1 MWCLGSGAKSSTAI
15 SMQTIN
21 HRRDIPH
28 STPGQQRGSSELVR
42 FALDLPWPR
51 VGCDSLAPASRGEY
65 PSPPMSGSPPLPP
78 RVTQEADE
86 RVQGVYQTVGHDVYR
101 GSATTQADPR
111 MLPGP
116 SAPNRPYHPDPLE
129 RMPYAYPR
137 PEDQIQ
143 RSMSSYASQNSPF
156 VSQHPYLPVP
166 APISASGSMSAYPV
180 TSRPPT
186 QESQQ
191 SFASPKSQRKTKG
204 HVASACV
211 PCKKAHLR

>member
-1 MWCLGSGAKSSTAI
+1 MWCSGPDAKSSTAI
-15 SMQTIN
+15 PMQTIL
-21 HRRDIPH
+21 HRRDISH
-28 STPGQQRGSSELVR
+28 SPLGHHQGYSDPVR

-51 VGCDSLAPASRGEY
+51 ASCESPGPGSTGDY

-78 RVTQEADE
+78 KVTQEADE
-86 RVQGVYQTVGHDVYR
+86 RLQGVYQTAGHDVYR

-111 MLPGP
+111 MLPGIA
-116 SAPNRPYHPDPLE
+116 APVRPYQPEPLE
-129 RMPYAYPR
+129 RMPYAFPR
-137 PEDQIQ
+137 PEDQPQ
-143 RSMSSYASQNSPF
+143 RPLSSYVSQHGQF
-156 VSQHPYLPVP
+156 ISQHPYLPAP
-166 APISASGSMSAYPV
+166 APIPASGSMSGYPV
-180 TSRPPT
+180 ASRPPT